1 MNCLQEQDQLCEL
14 KFKSYIHFFFFFQI
28 KPSWSK
34 EHDMEKPGDKIRIPL
49 VKHGMDMTFAIIN
62 IIYLSPPKIILYQSH
77 IGSKNLDSSV
87 LLS

>member
-1 MNCLQEQDQLCEL
+1 MTDIRWDIQYQDIADLD
-14 KFKSYIHFFFFFQI
+14 
-28 KPSWSK
+28 K

-62 IIYLSPPKIILYQSH
+62 IIYLSLQKIILYQSH

-87 LLS
+87 L